1 MSGKPN
7 MLRVR
12 NVHTARVAKIERGME
27 GDVADSAAIRA
38 MLKGGLLVLVSGDIS
53 GPVPVPE
60 APAGAMA
67 AEMEAF
73 GGLFV
78 RESDARKMI
87 ADIDGAARM
96 RVQEMADEL
105 DKVRGMLAQVSA
117 DRDDLAA
124 RLEAAEKALQAAAG
138 GAAGS
143 SESAPSAP
151 AEKAP
156 KGKDKG

>member
-1 MSGKPN
+1 MGAHGN

-124 RLEAAEKALQAAAG
+124 KLEAAEKAPAAALEV
-138 GAAGS
+138 AAS
-143 SESAPSAP
+143 KTDAP

-156 KGKDKG
+156 KSKGNG

>member
-124 RLEAAEKALQAAAG
+124 KLEAAEKALAAAMEV
-138 GAAGS
+138 AAS
-143 SESAPSAP
+143 KVDAA
-151 AEKAP
+151 AEKPA

>member
-1 MSGKPN
+1 MSNSTN
-7 MLRVR
+7 MLHVR
-12 NVHTARVAKIERGME
+12 NVHTARVAKIERGTE

-38 MLKGGLLVLVSGDIS
+38 AIKGGLLVLVSGDIS

-67 AEMEAF
+67 SELETF

-87 ADIDGAARM
+87 ADIDGAARERVAEM
-96 RVQEMADEL
+96 REEL
-105 DKVRGMLAQVSA
+105 DRVRGMFAQSQA
-117 DRDDLAA
+117 DRDGLAA
-124 RLEAAEKALQAAAG
+124 RLESAEKALSEASQ
-138 GAAGS
+138 S
-143 SESAPSAP
+143 SPSAP

>member
-27 GDVADSAAIRA
+27 GDIADSAAVRA
-38 MLKGGLLVLVSGDIS
+38 MLKGNLFVLVSGDIS

-60 APAGAMA
+60 APAGAA
-67 AEMEAF
+67 AADLETF

-87 ADIDGAARM
+87 EDIDGAARM
-96 RVQEMADEL
+96 RVREIGEEL

-124 RLEAAEKALQAAAG
+124 KLEAAEKALAAAMEV
-138 GAAGS
+138 AAS
-143 SESAPSAP
+143 KVDAA
-151 AEKAP
+151 AEKPA